1 MPGMPYSDTDLWPD
15 SWRRDAAPRFRVSL
29 AVIAILLVIAPLG
42 IAVTLYSEQRGVAA
56 WYAVAFA
63 ALGALAFWIGVESR
77 LRLRRDGVE
86 PITEI
91 EIDGQRGL
99 KIPYSRRIHILI
111 TVFMAAFALLFVTA
125 TVGSVGKGDYFW
137 GAFAVLFGSFPV
149 LLLRGK
155 YALGYVLVTS
165 DGVLHRGWTF
175 QSFLPWSGIDMI
187 HPMQTD
193 GPDILITA
201 RDETPWEP
209 VQLTRLWRADKPVEI
224 PSDDGRG
231 RKPAIHIPGK
241 YLAADPAIVLAVL
254 VYYGKRPEAR
264 TELASGAALRRVQ
277 SAAFSG

>member
-1 MPGMPYSDTDLWPD
+1 MPYSDADLWPD
-15 SWRRDAAPRFRVSL
+15 SWRREAEPRFRLSL
-29 AVIAILLVIAPLG
+29 AVIAVLLVVAPLG
-42 IAVTLYSEQRGVAA
+42 VAALLYSEQNDGGAR
-56 WYAVAFA
+56 YAVAVA
-63 ALGALAFWIGVESR
+63 VLGALILWIGVESR
-77 LRLRRDGVE
+77 LRLRRNGTE
-86 PITEI
+86 PITEADI
-91 EIDGQRGL
+91 NGHRGL

-111 TVFMAAFALLFVTA
+111 TVLMSAFALIFVMA
-125 TVGSVGKGDYFW
+125 AVDSADDGSYFW
-137 GAFAVLFGSFPV
+137 GALAVLFGSFPI

-165 DGVLHRGWTF
+165 EGVLHRGWTF
-175 QSFLPWSGIDMI
+175 RSFLPWSGIDMI

-254 VYYGKRPEAR
+254 VYYGKHPEAR